1 MQPQFLH
8 YLVVICTYCAEL
20 RMKIGQFGV
29 VIHQRLV
36 HFQHLERLP
45 EEVRLDE
52 NRLGVNA
59 RLLEHGEE
67 TVVFLFIETDGVAM
81 HRRIEFGISPGL
93 VLSFLTHIIWI

>member
-1 MQPQFLH
+1 MLQLVEQRHRLFLGKMQPQFLH

-36 HFQHLERLP
+36 HFQHFERLS
-45 EEVRLDE
+45 EEVRLQE

-59 RLLEHGEE
+59 
-67 TVVFLFIETDGVAM
+67 
-81 HRRIEFGISPGL
+81 
-93 VLSFLTHIIWI
+93 